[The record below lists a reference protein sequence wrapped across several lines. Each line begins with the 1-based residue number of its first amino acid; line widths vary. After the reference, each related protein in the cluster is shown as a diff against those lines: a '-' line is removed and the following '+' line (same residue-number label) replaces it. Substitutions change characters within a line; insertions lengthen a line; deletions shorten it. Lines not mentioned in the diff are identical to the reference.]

1 MPAAVNHTDMKME
14 ISWASLR
21 VKKFDILQNKEMT
34 VHLIEYNNLKKYI
47 ASNVQLEVPKKK

>member
-21 VKKFDILQNKEMT
+21 VKKFDILT

-47 ASNVQLEVPKKK
+47 ASNDQLEVPKKK